1 MSGRDPKSRFYL
13 DPPEWIDITPP
24 LRNGMAHWPD
34 DPPPRFERVLDLRSG
49 DGVNLTHID
58 CSAHTGAH
66 MDAPLHFIP
75 NGLAIDDLPLSIA
88 MGPARVIEV
97 PTAGAIAPSDWD
109 SSSIQPG
116 DRILFKTGTDSTRN
130 ASAGKTGHLSNEMAM
145 ILARR
150 GVILVG
156 IDTLSVDAGDAD
168 RAPVHHCLLSTGVW
182 IVEGL
187 DLSRTPAGNYDL
199 ICLPMK
205 IAGSD
210 GAPVRALLRPRPKKI
225 HDSL

>member
-24 LRNGMAHWPD
+24 LRTGMAHWPG
-34 DPPPRFERVLDLRSG
+34 DPPPRFERVLDIRSG

-66 MDAPLHFIP
+66 MDAPLHYIP
-75 NGLAIDDLPLSIA
+75 KGPAIDELPLSIA
-88 MGPARVIEV
+88 MGPARVVEV
-97 PTAGAIAPSDWD
+97 PTSGAISPTDWD
-109 SSSIQPG
+109 SSSIQTG
-116 DRILFKTGTDSTRN
+116 DRILFKTGTDSAPKAFAR
-130 ASAGKTGHLSNEMAM
+130 KTAYFSNEMAM
-145 ILARR
+145 VLARR
-150 GVILVG
+150 GAILVG

-168 RAPVHHCLLSTGVW
+168 HPSVHRCLLSTGIW

-187 DLSRTPAGNYDL
+187 DLSKTPPGDYDL

-205 IAGSD
+205 IAGAD
-210 GAPVRALLRPRPKKI
+210 GAPVRAALRPRSAPPLI
-225 HDSL
+225 

>member
-1 MSGRDPKSRFYL
+1 MSGEDPRRRFFA

-24 LRNGMAHWPD
+24 LQNGMAHWPD
-34 DPPPRFERVLDLRSG
+34 DPPPRFERVLDIRSG

-66 MDAPLHFIP
+66 MDAPLHYIP
-75 NGLAIDDLPLSIA
+75 DGPAIDDLPVSLAI
-88 MGPARVIEV
+88 GPARVVEA
-97 PTAGAIAPSDWD
+97 PTTGAISPSDWD

-116 DRILFKTGTDSTRN
+116 DRIRFKTETNSGRK
-130 ASAGKTGHLSNEMAM
+130 ASARKTAYLSNDMA
-145 ILARR
+145 IVLARR

-156 IDTLSVDAGDAD
+156 IDTLSVDAEDAD
-168 RAPVHHCLLSTGVW
+168 DPTVHRCLLSTGIW

-187 DLSRTPAGNYDL
+187 DLSQTPPGEYDL

-205 IAGSD
+205 IAGAD
-210 GAPVRALLRPRPKKI
+210 GAPVRALLRPRAGG
-225 HDSL
+225 SE